1 LTDEKRKFIIDNMNK
16 AKENHKIYKELID
29 FKDSKNFD
37 EVLKKVLNPNN
48 LDNQIIKKAL

>member
-1 LTDEKRKFIIDNMNK
+1 MIFGKLTDEKRKFIIDNLNK

-37 EVLKKVLNPNN
+37 EVLKKILNPNN
-48 LDNQIIKKAL
+48 